1 MRLTARPFAALLLL
15 PLVLT
20 PRLALASQAARSA
33 AAPAVAPL
41 PKVRL
46 VATGGTISNR
56 TGGRL
61 TAAELIGSPPR
72 PPARVRRG
80 HHERHRH
87 ARGDGVLPRSDRS
100 ERQARRRRRLDA
112 QPEHARVRGRGE
124 PA

>member
-15 PLVLT
+15 TLVLT

-61 TAAELIGSPPR
+61 TAE
-72 PPARVRRG
+72 VK
-80 HHERHRH
+80 
-87 ARGDGVLPRSDRS
+87 DK
-100 ERQARRRRRLDA
+100 
-112 QPEHARVRGRGE
+112 E
-124 PA
+124 PAK